1 MNTYRNKL
9 EQLKGRKK
17 TIEDT
22 ISENKNKLRRE
33 KRQNSN
39 YDKALQ
45 IVKEVGLKTQQ
56 QLSHNISDLVTMAL
70 ESVFTEEPYKFK
82 VDFIERRDKTECDLL
97 FERNDNLIKPLDA
110 SGYGAVDVAS
120 FALRIVSWSMKTP
133 HSRNVLILDEP
144 FKHLKGEEANKQML
158 KMVKEISTKL
168 GIQIIMVSD
177 ERVDRDITNK
187 IADKVFEVK
196 KKKDVSAVN
205 VI

>member
-187 IADKVFEVK
+187 IADRVFEVK
-196 KKKDVSAVN
+196 KKKDVSEVN
-205 VI
+205 II